1 MKYDDLTLMKFTDGE
16 LDSDLSKEI
25 ENESLNDKKLKARL
39 EVLSFMSNDNI
50 IRAEKYGQMLREK
63 NLDISTSK
71 RDENEEIP
79 SHIIDLI
86 DNFKPSIKQRLEALA
101 YNIKTKYKSRT
112 AVISTILATL
122 IWFSL
127 PPLVITR
134 TVDFDSSAWST
145 ILKFV
150 LSYRGF
156 FWGLL

>member
-25 ENESLNDKKLKARL
+25 ENESLNNKELKARL

-79 SHIIDLI
+79 GHIIDLI
-86 DNFKPSIKQRLEALA
+86 DNFKPSIKQRREALI
-101 YNIKTKYKSRT
+101 YNIKTKYKART

-127 PPLVITR
+127 PPIMITR
-134 TVDFDSSAWST
+134 AVDFDSSAWSA

-156 FWGLL
+156 FWG

>member
-1 MKYDDLTLMKFTDGE
+1 MKYDDLTLMKFADGE
-16 LDSDLSKEI
+16 LESALVKEI
-25 ENESLNDKKLKARL
+25 ENEILDDEELRARL
-39 EVLSFMSNDNI
+39 EVFTSTTADK
-50 IRAEKYGQMLREK
+50 IRRAQEYGQMLHKK

-79 SHIIDLI
+79 SDIIDLI
-86 DNFKPSIKQRLEALA
+86 DNFKPSIKQRLEALV

-134 TVDFDSSAWST
+134 AVDFDSSAWSA

-156 FWGLL
+156 FWG

>member
-79 SHIIDLI
+79 GHIIDLI
-86 DNFKPSIKQRLEALA
+86 DNFKPSIKQRREALI
-101 YNIKTKYKSRT
+101 YNIKTKYKART

-127 PPLVITR
+127 PPIMITR
-134 TVDFDSSAWST
+134 AVDFDSSAWSA

-156 FWGLL
+156 FWG

>member
-1 MKYDDLTLMKFTDGE
+1 MKYDDLTLMKFADGE

-25 ENESLNDKKLKARL
+25 ENESLNDKELKARL

-86 DNFKPSIKQRLEALA
+86 DNFKPSIKQRREALV
-101 YNIKTKYKSRT
+101 YNIKTKYKART

-127 PPLVITR
+127 PPLMITR
-134 TVDFDSSAWST
+134 AVDFDSSAWSA

-156 FWGLL
+156 FWS

>member
-25 ENESLNDKKLKARL
+25 ENESLNDKELKARL

-79 SHIIDLI
+79 GHIIDLI
-86 DNFKPSIKQRLEALA
+86 DNFKPSIKQRREALI
-101 YNIKTKYKSRT
+101 YNIKTKYKART

-127 PPLVITR
+127 PPIMITR
-134 TVDFDSSAWST
+134 AVDFDSSAWSA

-156 FWGLL
+156 FWG

>member
-25 ENESLNDKKLKARL
+25 ENESLNDKELKARL

-79 SHIIDLI
+79 GHIIDLI
-86 DNFKPSIKQRLEALA
+86 DNFKPSIKQRREALI
-101 YNIKTKYKSRT
+101 YNIKTKYKART

-134 TVDFDSSAWST
+134 AVDFDSSAWSA

-156 FWGLL
+156 FWG

>member
-25 ENESLNDKKLKARL
+25 ENESLNDKELKARL

-79 SHIIDLI
+79 GHIIDLI
-86 DNFKPSIKQRLEALA
+86 DNFKPSIKQRREALV
-101 YNIKTKYKSRT
+101 YNIKTKYKART

-127 PPLVITR
+127 PPIMITR
-134 TVDFDSSAWST
+134 AVDFDSSAWSA

-150 LSYRGF
+150 LSCRGF
-156 FWGLL
+156 FWG

>member
-1 MKYDDLTLMKFTDGE
+1 MKYDDLTLMKFADGE

-25 ENESLNDKKLKARL
+25 ENESLNDKELKARL

-63 NLDISTSK
+63 NLDISTSN

-79 SHIIDLI
+79 GHIIDLI
-86 DNFKPSIKQRLEALA
+86 DNFKPSIKQRREALI
-101 YNIKTKYKSRT
+101 YNIKTKYKART

-127 PPLVITR
+127 PPIMITR
-134 TVDFDSSAWST
+134 AVDFDSSAWST

-150 LSYRGF
+150 LNYRGF
-156 FWGLL
+156 FWG

>member
-25 ENESLNDKKLKARL
+25 ENESLNDKELKARL

-79 SHIIDLI
+79 GHIIDLI
-86 DNFKPSIKQRLEALA
+86 DNFKPSIKQRREALI
-101 YNIKTKYKSRT
+101 YNIKTKYKART

-127 PPLVITR
+127 PPIMITR
-134 TVDFDSSAWST
+134 AVDFDSSAWST

-150 LSYRGF
+150 LNYRGF
-156 FWGLL
+156 FWG

>member
-1 MKYDDLTLMKFTDGE
+1 MKYDDLTLMKFADGE

-25 ENESLNDKKLKARL
+25 ENESLNDKELKARL

-79 SHIIDLI
+79 GHIIDLI
-86 DNFKPSIKQRLEALA
+86 DNFKPSIKQRREALV
-101 YNIKTKYKSRT
+101 YNIKTKYKART

-127 PPLVITR
+127 PPLMITR
-134 TVDFDSSAWST
+134 AVDFDSSAWSA

-156 FWGLL
+156 FWG

>member
-25 ENESLNDKKLKARL
+25 ENESLNNKELKARL

-63 NLDISTSK
+63 NLDISTSN

-79 SHIIDLI
+79 GHIIDLI
-86 DNFKPSIKQRLEALA
+86 DNFKPSIKQRREALI
-101 YNIKTKYKSRT
+101 YNIKTKYKART

-127 PPLVITR
+127 PQIMITR
-134 TVDFDSSAWST
+134 GGGFDSSVWSDV
-145 ILKFV
+145 LEFV
-150 LSYRGF
+150 LRYRGF
-156 FWGLL
+156 FWG

>member
-25 ENESLNDKKLKARL
+25 ENESLNDKELKARL

-79 SHIIDLI
+79 GHIIDLI
-86 DNFKPSIKQRLEALA
+86 DNFKPSIKQRREALV
-101 YNIKTKYKSRT
+101 YNIKTKYKART

-134 TVDFDSSAWST
+134 AVDFDSSAWSA

-156 FWGLL
+156 VWS

>member
-1 MKYDDLTLMKFTDGE
+1 MKYDDLTLMKFADGE

-25 ENESLNDKKLKARL
+25 ENESLNDKELKARL

-79 SHIIDLI
+79 GHIIDLI
-86 DNFKPSIKQRLEALA
+86 DNFKPSIKQRREALI
-101 YNIKTKYKSRT
+101 YNIKTKYKART

-127 PPLVITR
+127 PPLMITR
-134 TVDFDSSAWST
+134 AVDFDSSAWSA

-156 FWGLL
+156 FWG

>member
-25 ENESLNDKKLKARL
+25 ENESLNDKELKARL

-79 SHIIDLI
+79 GHIIDLI

-127 PPLVITR
+127 PPLMITR
-134 TVDFDSSAWST
+134 AVDLDSSAWSD

-150 LSYRGF
+150 LNYRGF
-156 FWGLL
+156 FWG

>member
-25 ENESLNDKKLKARL
+25 ENESLNDKELKARL

-50 IRAEKYGQMLREK
+50 IRAEKYGQMLSEK

-79 SHIIDLI
+79 VHIIDLI
-86 DNFKPSIKQRLEALA
+86 DNFKPSIKQRLEALI
-101 YNIKTKYKSRT
+101 YNIKTKYKART

-127 PPLVITR
+127 PQIMITR
-134 TVDFDSSAWST
+134 AVDIDSSVWSDV
-145 ILKFV
+145 LKFV
-150 LSYRGF
+150 LSSRGF
-156 FWGLL
+156 FWG

>member
-25 ENESLNDKKLKARL
+25 ENESLNDKELKARL

-63 NLDISTSK
+63 NLNISTSK
-71 RDENEEIP
+71 LDENEEIP

-127 PPLVITR
+127 PPLMITR
-134 TVDFDSSAWST
+134 AVDFDSSAWST

-156 FWGLL
+156 FWG

>member
-25 ENESLNDKKLKARL
+25 ENESLNDKELKARL

-79 SHIIDLI
+79 GHIIDLI
-86 DNFKPSIKQRLEALA
+86 DNFKPSIKQRREALI
-101 YNIKTKYKSRT
+101 YNIKTKYKART

-127 PPLVITR
+127 PPIMITR
-134 TVDFDSSAWST
+134 AVDFDSSAWCA

-156 FWGLL
+156 FWG

>member
-25 ENESLNDKKLKARL
+25 ENESLNDKELKARL

-50 IRAEKYGQMLREK
+50 IRAEKYGQMLSEK

-79 SHIIDLI
+79 GHIIDLI
-86 DNFKPSIKQRLEALA
+86 DNFKPSIKQRREALI
-101 YNIKTKYKSRT
+101 YNIKTKYKART

-127 PPLVITR
+127 PQVVITR
-134 TVDFDSSAWST
+134 SVNLNSSAWST
-145 ILKFV
+145 ILEFV
-150 LSYRGF
+150 LNYRGF
-156 FWGLL
+156 FWG

>member
-1 MKYDDLTLMKFTDGE
+1 MKYDDLTLMKFADGE
-16 LDSDLSKEI
+16 LDSDLAKEI
-25 ENESLNDKKLKARL
+25 ENESLNDKELKARL

-79 SHIIDLI
+79 GHIIDLI
-86 DNFKPSIKQRLEALA
+86 DNFKPSIKQRREALI
-101 YNIKTKYKSRT
+101 YNIKTKYKART

-127 PPLVITR
+127 PPLMITR
-134 TVDFDSSAWST
+134 AVDFDSSAWSA

-156 FWGLL
+156 FWG

>member
-1 MKYDDLTLMKFTDGE
+1 MKYDDLTLMKFADGE

-25 ENESLNDKKLKARL
+25 ENESLNDKELKARL

-79 SHIIDLI
+79 GHIIDLI
-86 DNFKPSIKQRLEALA
+86 DNFKPSIKQRREALV
-101 YNIKTKYKSRT
+101 YNIKTKYKART

-127 PPLVITR
+127 PPLMITR
-134 TVDFDSSAWST
+134 AVDFDSSAWST

-150 LSYRGF
+150 LNYRGF
-156 FWGLL
+156 FWG

>member
-25 ENESLNDKKLKARL
+25 ENESLNDKELKARL

-79 SHIIDLI
+79 GHIIDLI
-86 DNFKPSIKQRLEALA
+86 DNFKPSIKQRREALI
-101 YNIKTKYKSRT
+101 YNIKTKYKART

-127 PPLVITR
+127 PPIMITR
-134 TVDFDSSAWST
+134 AVDFDSSAWSA
-145 ILKFV
+145 ILEFV

-156 FWGLL
+156 FWG

>member
-1 MKYDDLTLMKFTDGE
+1 MKYDDLTLMKFADGE
-16 LDSDLSKEI
+16 LESALAKEI
-25 ENESLNDKKLKARL
+25 ENEILDDEELRVRL
-39 EVLSFMSNDNI
+39 EVFTSTTADK
-50 IRAEKYGQMLREK
+50 IRRAQEYGQMLREK

-79 SHIIDLI
+79 GHIIDLI
-86 DNFKPSIKQRLEALA
+86 DNFKPSIKQRREALV
-101 YNIKTKYKSRT
+101 YNIKTKYKART

-127 PPLVITR
+127 PPLMITR
-134 TVDFDSSAWST
+134 AVDFDSSAWSA

-156 FWGLL
+156 FWG

>member
-1 MKYDDLTLMKFTDGE
+1 MKYDDLTLMKFADGE

-25 ENESLNDKKLKARL
+25 ENESLNDKELKARL

-79 SHIIDLI
+79 GHIIDLI
-86 DNFKPSIKQRLEALA
+86 DNFKPSIKQRREALI
-101 YNIKTKYKSRT
+101 YNIKTKYKART

-127 PPLVITR
+127 PPIMITR
-134 TVDFDSSAWST
+134 AVDFDSSAWSA

-156 FWGLL
+156 FWG

>member
-25 ENESLNDKKLKARL
+25 ENESLNDKELKARL

-63 NLDISTSK
+63 NLDISISK

-86 DNFKPSIKQRLEALA
+86 DNFKPSIKQRREALV
-101 YNIKTKYKSRT
+101 YNIKTKYKART

-127 PPLVITR
+127 PPLMITR
-134 TVDFDSSAWST
+134 AVDFDSSAWSA

-156 FWGLL
+156 FWG

>member
-25 ENESLNDKKLKARL
+25 ENESLNDKELKARL

-79 SHIIDLI
+79 GHIIDLI
-86 DNFKPSIKQRLEALA
+86 DNFKPSIKQRREALV
-101 YNIKTKYKSRT
+101 YNIKTKYKART

-127 PPLVITR
+127 PPLMITR
-134 TVDFDSSAWST
+134 AVDFDSSAWSA

-156 FWGLL
+156 FWG

>member
-1 MKYDDLTLMKFTDGE
+1 MKYDDLTLMKFADGE

-25 ENESLNDKKLKARL
+25 ENESLNDKELKARL

-79 SHIIDLI
+79 GHIIDLI
-86 DNFKPSIKQRLEALA
+86 DNFKPSIKQRREALV
-101 YNIKTKYKSRT
+101 YNIKTKYKART

-127 PPLVITR
+127 PPLMITR
-134 TVDFDSSAWST
+134 AVDFDSSAWS

-150 LSYRGF
+150 LNYRGF
-156 FWGLL
+156 FWG

>member
-25 ENESLNDKKLKARL
+25 ENESLNDKELKARL

-86 DNFKPSIKQRLEALA
+86 DNFKPSIKQRREALV
-101 YNIKTKYKSRT
+101 YNIKTKYKART

-127 PPLVITR
+127 PPLMITR
-134 TVDFDSSAWST
+134 AVDFDSSAWSA

-156 FWGLL
+156 FWG

>member
-25 ENESLNDKKLKARL
+25 ENESLNDKELKARL

-63 NLDISTSK
+63 NLDISISK

-86 DNFKPSIKQRLEALA
+86 DNFKPSIKQRREALV
-101 YNIKTKYKSRT
+101 YNIKTKYKART

-127 PPLVITR
+127 PPIMITR
-134 TVDFDSSAWST
+134 AVDFDSSAWSAV
-145 ILKFV
+145 LKFV

-156 FWGLL
+156 FWG

>member
-25 ENESLNDKKLKARL
+25 ENESLNDKELKARL

-79 SHIIDLI
+79 GHIIDLI
-86 DNFKPSIKQRLEALA
+86 DNFKPSIKQRLEALV

-127 PPLVITR
+127 PPIMITR
-134 TVDFDSSAWST
+134 AIDFDSSAWSA

-156 FWGLL
+156 FWG

>member
-79 SHIIDLI
+79 GHIIDLI
-86 DNFKPSIKQRLEALA
+86 DNFKPSIKQRREALV
-101 YNIKTKYKSRT
+101 YNIKTKYKART

-127 PPLVITR
+127 PPLMITR
-134 TVDFDSSAWST
+134 AVDFDSSAWSA

-156 FWGLL
+156 FWG

>member
-25 ENESLNDKKLKARL
+25 ENESLNDKELKARL

-79 SHIIDLI
+79 GHIIDLI
-86 DNFKPSIKQRLEALA
+86 DNFKPSIKQRREALI
-101 YNIKTKYKSRT
+101 YNIKTKYKART

-127 PPLVITR
+127 PPLMITR
-134 TVDFDSSAWST
+134 AVDFDSSAWSA

-156 FWGLL
+156 FWG

>member
-1 MKYDDLTLMKFTDGE
+1 MKYDDLTLMKFADGE

-25 ENESLNDKKLKARL
+25 ENESLNDKELKARL

-79 SHIIDLI
+79 GHIIDLI
-86 DNFKPSIKQRLEALA
+86 DNFKPSIKQRREALA

-134 TVDFDSSAWST
+134 AVDFDSSAWSA

-156 FWGLL
+156 FWG

>member
-1 MKYDDLTLMKFTDGE
+1 MKYDDLTLMKFADGE
-16 LDSDLSKEI
+16 LDSDLAKEI
-25 ENESLNDKKLKARL
+25 ENESLNDKELKARL

-79 SHIIDLI
+79 GHIIDLI
-86 DNFKPSIKQRLEALA
+86 DNFKPSIKQRREALI
-101 YNIKTKYKSRT
+101 YNIKTKYKART

-127 PPLVITR
+127 PPIMITR
-134 TVDFDSSAWST
+134 AVDFDSSAWSA

-156 FWGLL
+156 FWG